1 MLQGIKLII
10 YDLDGVL
17 IDSNPAI
24 RESILHVLD
33 EMNLQ
38 YHINEIM
45 EQMGT
50 PLNLIFEDIFN
61 EKDQSKI
68 PEAIE
73 TYRKYYA
80 ESGKK
85 AIIVQEKVC
94 ETLEYFSQNGI
105 QQCIASNSS
114 RELMEPILED
124 VGIMRY
130 IDFFVGVDDVEKPK
144 PDPIIL
150 EQIMERTR
158 TSKKETAFVDD
169 SSTGLGAGKKAGV
182 HTVGIATGVHT
193 TKQIMTVDP
202 EFILTKIDQLKQI
215 IKI

>member
-38 YHINEIM
+38 YHINAIM

-50 PLNLIFEDIFN
+50 PLNLIFEDVFN
-61 EKDQSKI
+61 EQDKEKI
-68 PEAIE
+68 PEAVE

-80 ESGKK
+80 ESGKD
-85 AIIVQEKVC
+85 AIMVQEKVC

-105 QQCIASNSS
+105 KQCIASNSS

-124 VGIMRY
+124 VGIMTF
-130 IDFFVGVDDVEKPK
+130 IDFFVGVDDVVKPK
-144 PDPIIL
+144 PDPMIL
-150 EQIMERTR
+150 MEIMKRTGASR
-158 TSKKETAFVDD
+158 KETVFVDD
-169 SSTGLGAGKKAGV
+169 SSKGLGAGKKAGV

-215 IKI
+215 IKV